1 MIILRFIVVLI
12 TFLII
17 CCCVLG
23 KRADEWLK
31 ENEYKGDDN
40 NGI

>member
-12 TFLII
+12 AFLII

>member
-1 MIILRFIVVLI
+1 MIVLKFIVVLI
-12 TFLII
+12 AFLIM